1 MRQISVTTPTLPTQP
16 ETLLAGATLLL
27 GLVLLVG
34 GGGLLVRG
42 ASEIAEGLGI
52 SPMVIGLTVV
62 AFGTSMPELVVN
74 ALGSYHG
81 ETGLAFG
88 NVLGSNISNLALVL
102 GAAAVIAPISVEGA
116 LVKREIPLLLLA
128 TTIMTVMALDNW
140 VDGQSAMISRSEAIV
155 LLLLF
160 CIFLYATAMDFVQLQ
175 RKDRILADVGD
186 YPLAALDPASRFR
199 WPLTLGGCVL
209 LFFGGSLTVDS
220 AVSIASGFGVSA
232 TIIGLFVVAIGTSLP
247 ELVTSIIAAVRK
259 ESDLALGNVVGSNLF
274 NSLFVLPIGAL
285 VTPIPIPEGGLLD
298 LVASWLLVAMLIP
311 LFIFGKAR
319 LGRGVG
325 GLLLVLYCGYAIV
338 RMA

>member
-1 MRQISVTTPTLPTQP
+1 MHQISVTTPALPTRP

-34 GGGLLVRG
+34 GGALLVRG
-42 ASEIAEGLGI
+42 ASEIAESFGI
-52 SPMVIGLTVV
+52 SPVVIGLTVV
-62 AFGTSMPELVVN
+62 AFGTSMPELIVN
-74 ALGSYHG
+74 ALGAYSG
-81 ETGLAFG
+81 ETDLAFG

-102 GAAAVIAPISVEGA
+102 GAAAVIAPISVQGT

-140 VDGQSAMISRSEAIV
+140 IDGQPAIIGRSDAIM

-160 CIFLYATAMDFVQLQ
+160 CIFLYVTAMDFLQLQ
-175 RKDRILADVGD
+175 RQDPILADVGD
-186 YPLAALDPASRFR
+186 YPLAAIDPASRFR

-209 LFFGGSLTVDS
+209 LFFGGNLTVDS
-220 AVSIASGFGVSA
+220 ATTLASGFGVSA

-247 ELVTSIIAAVRK
+247 ELVTSIIAAMRK

-285 VTPIPIPEGGLLD
+285 IRPISIPEGGLFD
-298 LVASWLLVAMLIP
+298 LATSWLLVAMLIP
-311 LFIFGKAR
+311 LFIFGKAS
-319 LGRGVG
+319 LSRGVG
-325 GLLLVLYCGYAIV
+325 ALLLLLYCSYAII
-338 RMA
+338 RMV